1 MKTKNLSIVLC
12 FLLFNSCV
20 LKSLHPFY
28 IASAIYYEAS
38 FIGTWVD
45 SKDGK
50 WEVASLKE
58 EFEKDKEPKTE
69 DDKKIY
75 EQYKDG
81 YFIKYTEN
89 QKEASFI
96 GVPFKINNEL
106 FINFNMVDYN
116 SQDLNS
122 LAKSNIIE
130 THTVAKLD
138 TLTNGRM
145 SLKWLDE
152 DRLGELFDKKQI
164 QLKHEKV
171 GINET
176 LVLTG
181 SSIELYK
188 FLKKYLESDIKDK
201 WKTDKKFTLTRA
213 NETH

>member
-1 MKTKNLSIVLC
+1 MKIKNIIIALC
-12 FLLFNSCV
+12 ILLFNSCV

-28 IASAIYYEAS
+28 IASAVFYEAS
-38 FIGTWVD
+38 FIGNWED
-45 SKDGK
+45 AKQGK
-50 WEVASLKE
+50 WEVTSLKE
-58 EFEKDKEPKTE
+58 EFKKDKEPKFE
-69 DDKKIY
+69 YDKKIY

-89 QKEASFI
+89 EKEASFI

-116 SQDLNS
+116 SEDLNS

-138 TLTNGRM
+138 ILENGNM

-152 DRLGELFDKKQI
+152 DRLTELFEKKQI

-176 LVLTG
+176 LVLTA
-181 SSIELYK
+181 SSKELFK
-188 FLKKYLESDIKDK
+188 FLKKYLESDNKDK